1 MKTMASASVA
11 KRVEQARCKE
21 LMRDFLLAYRDW
33 MEEALRREKLTLPQ
47 LRMLHAVEQGSEESA
62 AAIARACQVT
72 PQTLQAM
79 LERAVREKWIV
90 RRPSERSLRILT
102 ASLTPKG
109 RAILERG
116 KQLSEELGLRM
127 WAGVDTAALKQ
138 CNGVLEQGLANLQAI
153 AAGEK

>member
-1 MKTMASASVA
+1 MARITAA
-11 KRVEQARCKE
+11 KRAEQSRTKE

-47 LRMLHAVEQGSEESA
+47 LRMLHAVEQGKEESA

-90 RRPSERSLRILT
+90 RKPSERSLRILT
-102 ASLTPKG
+102 SSLTPKG
-109 RAILERG
+109 RSILERG
-116 KQLSEELGLRM
+116 KQLSEELSSRM
-127 WAGVDTAALKQ
+127 WADVDAAELKQ
-138 CNGVLEQGLANLQAI
+138 CNGVLERGLATLQAI
-153 AAGEK
+153 AAAGEK